1 MRRAGRL
8 EIGETASGAAIKD
21 GRARIVCLASD
32 AAPNAVKRVNGWLIG
47 RRALLVELPYTK
59 EQLSA
64 ALGKSGCS
72 MAACTD
78 FGLSDAFL
86 KALAET
92 DPQTYGTLAAEMT
105 RRSDKAAYRKARG
118 PKRKPG
124 RELNE

>member
-1 MRRAGRL
+1 M
-8 EIGETASGAAIKD
+8 
-21 GRARIVCLASD
+21 
-32 AAPNAVKRVNGWLIG
+32 
-47 RRALLVELPYTK
+47 
-59 EQLSA
+59 
-64 ALGKSGCS
+64 
-72 MAACTD
+72 
-78 FGLSDAFL
+78 

>member
-1 MRRAGRL
+1 MKA
-8 EIGETASGAAIKD
+8 
-21 GRARIVCLASD
+21 GRARLVIVAADAS
-32 AAPNAVKRVNGWLIG
+32 PNARRRVESFLQG
-47 RRALLVELPYTK
+47 RRALCATLPYTK
-59 EQLSA
+59 EQLSD

-72 MAACTD
+72 MAVCTD